1 MSVPVSGF
9 PFISP
14 GWTPTSE
21 RYEWRN
27 TSRLITYFFP
37 LELFCTANFISSLI
51 IKSFVLR
58 MSKNFLG
65 LINIDVKIIFKVS
78 VTPIINEKRKSRLSI
93 LFMIVFEN
101 QNILGWKR
109 IWLFSAYTVSTPEI
123 KFHIMQLFWC
133 VMIMW
138 ISNNKEDEE

>member
-27 TSRLITYFFP
+27 TSRLITYLFP

-58 MSKNFLG
+58 TSKNFLG
-65 LINIDVKIIFKVS
+65 LIKIDVKIIFKVS
-78 VTPIINEKRKSRLSI
+78 VTPNINERIPI
-93 LFMIVFEN
+93 LFMIVIRN
-101 QNILGWKR
+101 QIIFGWKH
-109 IWLFSAYTVSTPEI
+109 IWLFSAYMVSTPEI

-138 ISNNKEDEE
+138 SLNNKEDEE

>member
-21 RYEWRN
+21 TYEGRN
-27 TSRLITYFFP
+27 TSRLTAYLFP
-37 LELFCTANFISSLI
+37 LELVCTANFISSLI
-51 IKSFVLR
+51 IKLFVLR
-58 MSKNFLG
+58 VSKTFLG
-65 LINIDVKIIFKVS
+65 LINNNFEIIFTVS
-78 VTPIINEKRKSRLSI
+78 ITPNMPI
-93 LFMIVFEN
+93 LFMIVFKN
-101 QNILGWKR
+101 HIIFGWKH

-138 ISNNKEDEE
+138 SLNNKEDEE

>member
-21 RYEWRN
+21 GYEWRN
-27 TSRLITYFFP
+27 TNRLITYLFP

-58 MSKNFLG
+58 MSKNFLW
-65 LINIDVKIIFKVS
+65 LSNIDVRIIFKVS
-78 VTPIINEKRKSRLSI
+78 VTPNINKKIPI
-93 LFMIVFEN
+93 LFMIVIRN
-101 QNILGWKR
+101 QIIFRWNIFD
-109 IWLFSAYTVSTPEI
+109 FSVLTWFPHRKLNFILCNSSDA
-123 KFHIMQLFWC
+123 
-133 VMIMW
+133 
-138 ISNNKEDEE
+138 